1 MRIKTLL
8 NQLLSSAGV
17 PGWKGRT
24 TDTFQPP
31 ERFPTTEE
39 FLGRHAGA
47 SLDRPNSRSLDL
59 GCGQNPRNP
68 FRATYSQ
75 GIDIA
80 SSSDNR
86 IIGCD
91 LAIAPIPCDAAL
103 FDFLTA
109 FDFIE
114 HIPRVAIIDGSTKF
128 PFILLMNEI
137 YRVLKPGGLFF
148 AQTPAYPCKEAFQD
162 PTHVNIITEDTFPY
176 YFCEECW
183 AKIYGFTGSFTLVAQ
198 EWCRPS
204 LLTLIQKR

>member
-1 MRIKTLL
+1 MRIKPLL

-17 PGWKGRT
+17 PAWKDWT
-24 TDTFQPP
+24 PDAFQPS
-31 ERFPTTEE
+31 ERFPTTAD
-39 FLGRHAGA
+39 FLGRHAEA

-68 FRATYSQ
+68 FGAAYAQ

-80 SSSDNR
+80 SSGDHR
-86 IIGCD
+86 IMGCD
-91 LAIAPIPCDAAL
+91 LATAPIPSEKEM
-103 FDFLTA
+103 FDYLTA

-114 HIPRVAIIDGSTKF
+114 HIPRVAIIDGHTRF
-128 PFILLMNEI
+128 PFINLMNEI

-162 PTHVNIITEDTFPY
+162 PTHVNIITEDTFPI
-176 YFCEECW
+176 YFCEECS
-183 AKIYGFTGSFTLVAQ
+183 AKIYGFSGSFQLVAQ

-204 LLTLIQKR
+204 LLTLMRKL